1 MADIDKLVEG
11 RGPSERFEVL
21 IAGAGVAGLEAAFAL
36 RELAGDRVGVT
47 LVAPTD
53 EFVYRPM
60 AIAEPFRSGWAHHY
74 PLGRLAADAGAKLQ
88 HDAVSE
94 VDAEN
99 RVVRTGRG
107 SKLRYDALVACLG
120 GSVHVRY
127 GHAITVDDARMEE
140 LLHGLVQDV
149 EDGCVRRLA
158 VVIPAPMPWPL
169 PAYELALMCSERA
182 QEMQTELAVTVLT
195 PEDSPLSVFGS
206 ETSRALSRLLTAR
219 QIDVVTSAHC
229 EVPTAKA
236 VTVHPGGKSLAFD
249 RVVALP
255 ELRGPRL
262 RGLPHDRNGFIPID
276 EYGQV
281 SGVDRVWAAGDAT
294 DFPVK
299 HGGVSAQLAD
309 VVSRSVAGLIGTCS
323 APPPFEP
330 VLDGVLLT
338 GGLPRYIGGG
348 PRGGHG
354 GESELIEVS
363 RYAAPVKIAARYL
376 TPYLVQSGSSQAGA
390 PA

>member
-1 MADIDKLVEG
+1 MTDIERPVED
-11 RGPSERFEVL
+11 RGPGQRFEVL
-21 IAGAGVAGLEAAFAL
+21 IAGAGVAGLETAFAL
-36 RELAGDRVGVT
+36 RELAEDVGVT
-47 LVAPTD
+47 LVAPTK

-74 PLGRLAADAGAKLQ
+74 PLGRLAADARARLQ

-94 VDAEN
+94 VDTEN
-99 RVVRTGRG
+99 RVVRTDGG
-107 SKLRYDALVACLG
+107 SELRYDALVACLG
-120 GSVHVRY
+120 ASLHARY
-127 GHAITVDDARMEE
+127 EHAITVDDARMEE
-140 LLHGLVQDV
+140 LLQGLVQDV
-149 EDGCVRRLA
+149 EAGYVRRLA

-182 QEMQTELAVTVLT
+182 RDMQTELAVTVLT

-206 ETSRALSRLLTAR
+206 EASLAASRLLTAR
-219 QIDVVTSAHC
+219 HIDVVTSARC
-229 EVPTAKA
+229 EVPTAKT
-236 VTVHPGGKSLAFD
+236 VTVGPGGKSLAFD

-262 RGLPHDRNGFIPID
+262 RGLPHDHNGFIPID

-281 SGVDRVWAAGDAT
+281 RGVDRVWAAGDAT

-309 VVSRSVAGLIGTCS
+309 VVSQSIAALIGTRS
-323 APPPFEP
+323 TPPPFEP
-330 VLDGVLLT
+330 ALDGLLLT

-348 PRGGHG
+348 PTGGHG
-354 GESELIEVS
+354 AEPELIEVS
-363 RYAAPVKIAARYL
+363 RYAAPAKIAARYL
-376 TPYLVQSGSSQAGA
+376 TPHLVQSGSSQAGA